1 MASNIFGPALP
12 QALRVVQ
19 YPYPACRSARDE
31 EGLNLAAACPEE
43 DISSGGITAE
53 EQEKLQEN
61 AGVVQELEDI
71 YSLTCVS

>member
-1 MASNIFGPALP
+1 LP

-19 YPYPACRSARDE
+19 YPYPACSSARDE

-43 DISSGGITAE
+43 DISSSGITAE